1 MYLEKNSIDN
11 WDYNESVKQ
20 VKPMVMSWRNLT
32 VEIARELYL
41 AREALSRK
49 RSYSPK
55 TLKTLTNVSND
66 TFDDYIRDIGLKRMT
81 VHRWLERYVPEE
93 DKLLTPEEL
102 AARKKIEAREKQ
114 NEAVAIRN
122 RISEYRKKG
131 EKPADWDNK
140 TEIEYNKK
148 IKEEQERKARA
159 EKTRE
164 RIEEEAQERIDRQE
178 EEEAKRERINTESD
192 MLSEAVDY
200 YMGEQKKREEFKQRI
215 RLSQTGEKDVF
226 IDALMDYLEELE
238 NDSRRIEACQNIIK
252 VCKTIAVEL
261 QRDGNGRNKVD

>member
-1 MYLEKNSIDN
+1 MYLEKNSIEN
-11 WDYNESVKQ
+11 WDYNESVNK
-20 VKPMVMSWRNLT
+20 VRPMVINWKNIT
-32 VEIARELYL
+32 ADIVRELYRARQVLDSRGRNQGDQNVPNGTFSQYLNDVGL
-41 AREALSRK
+41 ARS
-49 RSYSPK
+49 
-55 TLKTLTNVSND
+55 
-66 TFDDYIRDIGLKRMT
+66 T
-81 VHRWLERYVPEE
+81 VHRWLERYLPEE
-93 DKLLTPEEL
+93 DKVLTPEEL
-102 AARKKIEAREKQ
+102 EERKKIEARAKQ
-114 NEAVAIRN
+114 NEAVAIQN